1 MNPRSILILLLL
13 VFTPQLCGAALP
25 LSALPQ
31 VSYAP
36 IVKKAAPA
44 VVSISTSQPL
54 NLPNPMLSNDPF
66 FNFFFGAPSTFG
78 ESPGQNFA
86 RSLGSGVIVDSTGI
100 VVTCGHV
107 VDKATKI
114 IVTLSDNREYE
125 GEVIS
130 NDLQNDLVA
139 IRLKDVPTDLPLP
152 TVPLE
157 QDDVEVGDILLAI
170 GNPFGVGQT
179 VTSGIISAI
188 ARNVRGRILIQT
200 DASINPGN
208 SGGGLF
214 SVKGTLIGVPN
225 AILSKTGASHGI
237 GFAIPVAIIRTLLD
251 SIKNGGVIVR
261 PWAGIVVQ
269 RLTSDMAKSL
279 GMQSP
284 QGVLIVSL
292 HSASPALT
300 AGLAKGDIITT
311 LNGQNISSPEDFI
324 YRIQIIP
331 IGQDI
336 TLTIQRN
343 GLPQQIS
350 FKPIEPPEI
359 PAADERL
366 IPEMGDLLKGLKVAN
381 ISPALIS
388 RYQLP
393 VRVFEKGVIITD
405 VGNNLMASRLKIAKG
420 DIIEEINHH
429 PIESVEDLF
438 RSLPALQKEESIV
451 IRQGDRRLEV
461 KKN

>member
-1 MNPRSILILLLL
+1 
-13 VFTPQLCGAALP
+13 
-25 LSALPQ
+25 
-31 VSYAP
+31 
-36 IVKKAAPA
+36 
-44 VVSISTSQPL
+44 
-54 NLPNPMLSNDPF
+54 
-66 FNFFFGAPSTFG
+66 
-78 ESPGQNFA
+78 
-86 RSLGSGVIVDSTGI
+86 
-100 VVTCGHV
+100 
-107 VDKATKI
+107 
-114 IVTLSDNREYE
+114 LSDNREYE

-292 HSASPALT
+292 HAASPALT

-343 GLPQQIS
+343 GLTQQIS